1 MTRFAG
7 ENMWTLR
14 FVEYGSIYG
23 LKNEF
28 FFSYKEALAR
38 AEELNEKSDTTY
50 YEPVMNY

>member
-28 FFSYKEALAR
+28 FTTYHEALER
-38 AEELNEKSDTTY
+38 ADELNEQSTTTY
-50 YEPVMNY
+50 YEPVMNF